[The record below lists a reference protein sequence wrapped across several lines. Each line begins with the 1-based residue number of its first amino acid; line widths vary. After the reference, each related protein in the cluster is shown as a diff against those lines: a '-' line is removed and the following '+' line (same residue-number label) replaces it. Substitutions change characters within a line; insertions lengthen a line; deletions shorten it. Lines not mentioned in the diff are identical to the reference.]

1 MAMSDDGD
9 TPEMAGPPWDAEHN
23 EAPPSV
29 DDLMRLDAY
38 LDSLLREEQ
47 PGQQIPADDADDEMR
62 MRMLAAQMRLAREG
76 VETPR
81 PEFLQSLETEVT
93 QAIGNE
99 KENRARGRGVS
110 RGRFLR
116 TAATFAGGAGLGV
129 ASVEGVAAMQERQR
143 PHDLV
148 VKPNERWYRIAR
160 AGEVPPGGVKR
171 FSAGGVL
178 GFLVNDGGQLS
189 AVSAICTHMG
199 CRLKPRGSVGFHCLC
214 HSSRFDRQGAVKEG
228 LAPTAL
234 PRIAIR
240 HENGYIYALG
250 TREDI

>member
-9 TPEMAGPPWDAEHN
+9 TPEMADRPWDVERDV
-23 EAPPSV
+23 PPSV

-38 LDSLLREEQ
+38 LDSLLREQQ
-47 PGQQIPADDADDEMR
+47 PGQQIPVDDDLR
-62 MRMLAAQMRLAREG
+62 MRMLAAQMRLSREG

-81 PEFLQSLETEVT
+81 PEFLQSLEAEVR
-93 QAIGNE
+93 QATGQERE
-99 KENRARGRGVS
+99 KRRRGQNVS

-116 TAATFAGGAGLGV
+116 AAATFAGGAGLGV
-129 ASVEGVAAMQERQR
+129 AAVEGVTVAQEQERPR
-143 PHDLV
+143 DLIAAG
-148 VKPNERWYRIAR
+148 NEHWYQIAR
-160 AGEVPPGGVKR
+160 AGEVPVGGVKR

-178 GFLVNDGGQLS
+178 GFLINDDGQLS

-199 CRLKPRGSVGFHCLC
+199 CRLKPRGSVEFQCLC
-214 HSSRFDRQGAVKEG
+214 HGSRFDRRGAVKEG